1 MMITIGFNKVFAIDI
16 SICPQKEVTNYV
28 NDYRYNT
35 IMIIV
40 SIVFLILCFI
50 SFMIMAKKLF

>member
-28 NDYRYNT
+28 NDYRYN
-35 IMIIV
+35 
-40 SIVFLILCFI
+40 SDNR
-50 SFMIMAKKLF
+50 